1 MLDELQITKNNIY
14 VMWMVIDSM
23 PYCLFNVKCSVHMFA
38 SNQVVAQFVFISFN
52 CFQNHL
58 RGLVN
63 DNVYYS
69 SSFKFCWMSFS
80 YSCYRRFRLFYP
92 GIKSLHL
99 LFGRPRDLLS
109 AVILSLEIL
118 TNLLESNPV
127 TCLSHS
133 PLFLNQLVNW
143 LNTAGFLYLL
153 TSNSI
158 LFCFANYY
166 P

>member
-1 MLDELQITKNNIY
+1 
-14 VMWMVIDSM
+14 MVIDSM

-92 GIKSLHL
+92 GIKSHHL
-99 LFGRPRDLLS
+99 LLGRPGDLLPRVTLFLDILNSLSASVLVTCWSHSLLLLS
-109 AVILSLEIL
+109 A
-118 TNLLESNPV
+118 P
-127 TCLSHS
+127 
-133 PLFLNQLVNW
+133 
-143 LNTAGFLYLL
+143 
-153 TSNSI
+153 
-158 LFCFANYY
+158 
-166 P
+166 